1 MRFIEV
7 PYLEAV
13 PYPTMFGPGSS
24 KPMPRKFRRRNDCK
38 RKVDMD
44 KIVHVDTFK
53 GLLEED
59 VQDETSPTPE
69 PTAVEL
75 VELVFAADL
84 KIVTLNFDVSCKAL
98 ETGPTP
104 PTNDGKFSKNGKYDT
119 SAEFP
124 MHDRILEIT
133 RKFDKKVRDKDSWN

>member
-24 KPMPRKFRRRNDCK
+24 KPLPRKFRRRTDCK

-44 KIVHVDTFK
+44 KVVHVDTFK
-53 GLLEED
+53 GLLEE
-59 VQDETSPTPE
+59 ETRDYGETDTIPE
-69 PTAVEL
+69 PKEVEL
-75 VELVFAADL
+75 VELVFASDL
-84 KIVTLNFDVSCKAL
+84 KIVTMNFDVSCKEL
-98 ETGPTP
+98 ET

-124 MHDRILEIT
+124 MNNRIRETT
-133 RKFDKKVRDKDSWN
+133 RNFDKKMKDKDSWN

>member
-24 KPMPRKFRRRNDCK
+24 KPLPRKFRRRTDCK

-44 KIVHVDTFK
+44 KVIHVDTFK
-53 GLLEED
+53 GLLEE
-59 VQDETSPTPE
+59 ETRDYGETDTIPE
-69 PTAVEL
+69 PKEAEL
-75 VELVFAADL
+75 VELVFASDL
-84 KIVTLNFDVSCKAL
+84 KIVTMNFDVSCKEL
-98 ETGPTP
+98 ETPTK
-104 PTNDGKFSKNGKYDT
+104 DGNFSKNRKYDA

-124 MHDRILEIT
+124 MQNRILEIT
-133 RKFDKKVRDKDSWN
+133 RKFDKKVKDKDSWN